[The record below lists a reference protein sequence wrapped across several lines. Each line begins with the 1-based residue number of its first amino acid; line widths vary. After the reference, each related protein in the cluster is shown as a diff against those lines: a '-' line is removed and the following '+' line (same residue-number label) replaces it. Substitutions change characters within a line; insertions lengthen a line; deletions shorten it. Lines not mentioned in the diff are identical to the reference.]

1 MPVLIGALRT
11 VECTRRIVLPVGEAV
26 RRKAID
32 PHAQRRVEGQ
42 VMCQSLPVLV
52 GKERG
57 LYRMFLPVLSGT
69 ELLSDPV
76 QRGVLVDGMAP
87 GGRVLAVVT
96 GRPGY
101 VTHHV
106 RFHVSASRGI
116 RAYGQVPE
124 RFPVKPVIGLQVYQ
138 VLSAGGET
146 MQDVQVRIPEAV
158 VVLDFTPHL
167 VLTQSGK
174 SGGLYPRSHSDD
186 VGLSGTGVHVQ
197 GVPGLGGSTAGIQG
211 QDQER

>member
-1 MPVLIGALRT
+1 MR
-11 VECTRRIVLPVGEAV
+11 
-26 RRKAID
+26 
-32 PHAQRRVEGQ
+32 
-42 VMCQSLPVLV
+42 QSLPVLV

-76 QRGVLVDGMAP
+76 QRRVLVDGMAP
-87 GGRVLAVVT
+87 GGSVFAVVI
-96 GRPGY
+96 GCPGY
-101 VTHHV
+101 VTHRV

-116 RAYGQVPE
+116 RAYRQVAE

-138 VLSAGGET
+138 VLPVRGEA
-146 MQDVQVRIPEAV
+146 MQDVQVGITEAV

-174 SGGLYPRSHSDD
+174 PRGLYPRGYGDD

-197 GVPGLGGSTAGIQG
+197 GVPGLGGSTTGI
-211 QDQER
+211 